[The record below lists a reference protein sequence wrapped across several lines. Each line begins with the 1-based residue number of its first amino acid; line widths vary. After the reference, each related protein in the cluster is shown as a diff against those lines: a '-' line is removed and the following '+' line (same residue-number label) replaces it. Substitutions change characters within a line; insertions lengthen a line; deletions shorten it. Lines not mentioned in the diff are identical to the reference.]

1 MVTRQV
7 APRSYVFG
15 AHQQASG
22 IFLYMPE
29 VSPLFFQTYLLSL
42 SPNILLFVLFDKILP
57 QMIFGLSMRAAAN
70 FSRLWS
76 RASFSIGTL
85 SVHVDVKLTPL
96 WTVMLEFPGH
106 GRLSVGGSWA
116 IL

>member
-1 MVTRQV
+1 
-7 APRSYVFG
+7 
-15 AHQQASG
+15 
-22 IFLYMPE
+22 
-29 VSPLFFQTYLLSL
+29 
-42 SPNILLFVLFDKILP
+42 
-57 QMIFGLSMRAAAN
+57 MIFGSSMRAAAN